1 VAGQVFEDSFP
12 PTPNQQTSF
21 TWDGKDAYGR
31 TVIGIQPVTVL
42 IQYEYQSVY
51 RQPAAGDT
59 SFGRAGGASIP
70 DVNTRDLFTAT
81 TAQKTTLG
89 RWDARAQG
97 LAGWTLN
104 VHHAYD
110 PIGGVLYLGDGSKRS
125 AQTLAQTIVT
135 VAGKGNSAF
144 AGDSGPATRA
154 SLSANAVLAAPD
166 GSFYITDQTNLRIR
180 KVGPDGIIRTVA
192 GNGVFGSGPDGG
204 LAVETAVNMSY
215 GLGLGS
221 DGALYIA
228 EWNASKI
235 RRVGLDGII
244 STVAGNGNFGFS
256 GDGGPATGA
265 TLNAPVGLAF
275 GPDGGLYFSDAQ
287 NNRIRRISPD
297 GIITTVAGNGTAGYS
312 GDNGP
317 AVVAMLNSPQGIAVS
332 SQGEIFIADFNNARV
347 RRVAPDGTISTVA
360 GNGDFGFAGDGGPA
374 ISAMLGRP
382 RSVSIGADATL
393 YINDYPRV
401 RIVTPSGVIRTIAG
415 SGTFTFGGDG
425 GSPTAAGISP
435 AWVSMGANG
444 LLYIADANRV
454 RAIKPTLPALG
465 VSDMLIASEDGTE
478 FYRFN
483 SEGRHLNTLDAATA
497 AVRYQFAYTSSG
509 LLQSVTDADGNGT
522 TIERTPDGAPT
533 AITGPFGA
541 RSGLTVDTTAY
552 LQRVT
557 DPAGH
562 FTKLHYAGGGL
573 LDTLT
578 TPRGHIHSFRY
589 DSLARLIRDQG
600 PTGED
605 LAIVRQDSAV
615 AREVRLTTAEGRT
628 TVYHLEPL
636 TTGGLLRKLTDPAG
650 VLSQVLIAR
659 TDSFVTTAGDG
670 TVSTTVLAPDPRKGL
685 AAPLLGQIV
694 TQTPGGRRMVVEVKR
709 VVTRSDSTNPLSLVS
724 QTDSVSLNGV
734 WSVGSYNAATRRLTH
749 ISPEGRQRFATL
761 DSKGRIVA
769 AQVGGLDSAIFQY
782 DTFGRLVRQQVG
794 GRAFTFSYDSRGR
807 LLSTTDPLGRRD
819 SVYYNDAD
827 FMVRRVLPDGRA
839 VLFGRDENG
848 NITSLTPPGRPAH
861 GFQFTPSD
869 LKQEY
874 DPPGIPGLKPTRY
887 FYNRDRQ
894 LDSIVRPDSI
904 IVRLGYDAA
913 GRGNTLSFDRGALT
927 YRYSPTSGNLEGIRA
942 PAGDSIVFSYDGSLP
957 TAARWVGAVAGQ
969 VAVSYNDEM
978 RVASQTVDGAN
989 TVNFI
994 YDRDGLLTKA
1004 GAIRF
1009 GWSATDGSLVADTL
1023 GPVRTTYSHTSRGE
1037 LAGYHVVRGGSTLFG
1052 VGYSRDSLG
1061 RILQLFDTTQGAST
1075 RWSFVYDSIGRLTQ
1089 DSVNGQVFHAFTYDP
1104 NGNRLTFASSNGTI
1118 NYTYDDQDRLLSA
1131 GSTSYTYGSHG
1142 ELKTKTVSG
1151 VTTTYSYDA
1160 LGNLFTVQ
1168 LPGSTTIEYV
1178 IDGQNR
1184 RVGKKVNGVMTRAWL
1199 YQNQLKPVAELDPSG
1214 AVVSRFVYGAR
1225 SSVPDYVIKN
1235 GTAYRII
1242 SDHLGSVRL
1251 VVDTATGQVAQR
1263 LDYDEWGN
1271 VTQNTNPDFQPF
1283 GFAGGVWDDQT
1294 RLIRF
1299 GVRDYDPNVGR
1310 WTAKDPLGFAGG
1322 SLNLYSYVES
1332 DPVSRTDP
1340 TGLDF
1345 WVAWH
1350 TVAGPIVHTLIW
1362 YQPGDT
1368 FDPSAGDVETFGAG
1382 PELCAQFIPVC
1393 LNADYDRKNDRNKGK
1408 KGWEKLKLP
1417 CEMSEE
1423 EMLQRLHE
1431 LQDYYMENWND
1442 EMPYS
1447 PAPGVW
1453 PAGYNSNS
1461 YAHGLSNAAGFGQP
1475 TSVPGGAVGWGQP
1488 VDPGF
1493 FGH

>member
-1 VAGQVFEDSFP
+1 MVAVDPAVTAIDFSAPVQVARGTAVTDGDGTRRATLLFKQGTQATLVMPDGSQQPLASINVRATEFTVGSKGAQAMPAPLPPASAYTYAAEFSADTAIAVGAREVRFSQPVPFYLENFLGFPVGMAMPRGFYDRSKAAWMPSQNGRVGKIVTVTGGLANLDITGDGIADDASSLGVDDAERGRLAALQSAGQELWRVPVTHFRPWDANSPSLVPPGGGPKIAPIGGGGGGGSGSSEEDAKKDKDNPCERPGGSMLECENQTLGERIAVTGTGLTLNYRSDRVGGRAASRQLVIPLSGDTVPQSLAVIRLRVHVAGQVFEDSFP

-244 STVAGNGNFGFS
+244 STVAGNGNFGF
-256 GDGGPATGA
+256 
-265 TLNAPVGLAF
+265 
-275 GPDGGLYFSDAQ
+275 
-287 NNRIRRISPD
+287 
-297 GIITTVAGNGTAGYS
+297 
-312 GDNGP
+312 
-317 AVVAMLNSPQGIAVS
+317 
-332 SQGEIFIADFNNARV
+332 
-347 RRVAPDGTISTVA
+347 
-360 GNGDFGFAGDGGPA
+360 AGDGGPA

-425 GSPTAAGISP
+425 GSPTTAGISP

-827 FMVRRVLPDGRA
+827 FMVRRVLPD
-839 VLFGRDENG
+839 
-848 NITSLTPPGRPAH
+848 
-861 GFQFTPSD
+861 
-869 LKQEY
+869 
-874 DPPGIPGLKPTRY
+874 
-887 FYNRDRQ
+887 
-894 LDSIVRPDSI
+894 
-904 IVRLGYDAA
+904 
-913 GRGNTLSFDRGALT
+913 
-927 YRYSPTSGNLEGIRA
+927 
-942 PAGDSIVFSYDGSLP
+942 
-957 TAARWVGAVAGQ
+957 
-969 VAVSYNDEM
+969 
-978 RVASQTVDGAN
+978 
-989 TVNFI
+989 
-994 YDRDGLLTKA
+994 
-1004 GAIRF
+1004 
-1009 GWSATDGSLVADTL
+1009 
-1023 GPVRTTYSHTSRGE
+1023 
-1037 LAGYHVVRGGSTLFG
+1037 
-1052 VGYSRDSLG
+1052 
-1061 RILQLFDTTQGAST
+1061 
-1075 RWSFVYDSIGRLTQ
+1075 
-1089 DSVNGQVFHAFTYDP
+1089 
-1104 NGNRLTFASSNGTI
+1104 
-1118 NYTYDDQDRLLSA
+1118 
-1131 GSTSYTYGSHG
+1131 
-1142 ELKTKTVSG
+1142 
-1151 VTTTYSYDA
+1151 
-1160 LGNLFTVQ
+1160 
-1168 LPGSTTIEYV
+1168 
-1178 IDGQNR
+1178 
-1184 RVGKKVNGVMTRAWL
+1184 
-1199 YQNQLKPVAELDPSG
+1199 
-1214 AVVSRFVYGAR
+1214 
-1225 SSVPDYVIKN
+1225 
-1235 GTAYRII
+1235 
-1242 SDHLGSVRL
+1242 
-1251 VVDTATGQVAQR
+1251 
-1263 LDYDEWGN
+1263 
-1271 VTQNTNPDFQPF
+1271 
-1283 GFAGGVWDDQT
+1283 
-1294 RLIRF
+1294 
-1299 GVRDYDPNVGR
+1299 
-1310 WTAKDPLGFAGG
+1310 
-1322 SLNLYSYVES
+1322 
-1332 DPVSRTDP
+1332 
-1340 TGLDF
+1340 
-1345 WVAWH
+1345 
-1350 TVAGPIVHTLIW
+1350 
-1362 YQPGDT
+1362 
-1368 FDPSAGDVETFGAG
+1368 
-1382 PELCAQFIPVC
+1382 
-1393 LNADYDRKNDRNKGK
+1393 
-1408 KGWEKLKLP
+1408 
-1417 CEMSEE
+1417 
-1423 EMLQRLHE
+1423 
-1431 LQDYYMENWND
+1431 
-1442 EMPYS
+1442 
-1447 PAPGVW
+1447 
-1453 PAGYNSNS
+1453 
-1461 YAHGLSNAAGFGQP
+1461 
-1475 TSVPGGAVGWGQP
+1475 
-1488 VDPGF
+1488 
-1493 FGH
+1493 